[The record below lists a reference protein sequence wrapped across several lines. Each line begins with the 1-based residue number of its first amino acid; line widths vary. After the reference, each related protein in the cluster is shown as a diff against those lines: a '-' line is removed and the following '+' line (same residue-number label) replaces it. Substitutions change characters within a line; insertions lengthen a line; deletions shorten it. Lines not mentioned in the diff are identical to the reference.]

1 MVKYLVMKSLFGFT
15 FHQYI
20 VFSVFVLEGGG
31 WVGGGEFEISC
42 LKKTDIKQ
50 FEYISNKANIAVFLQ
65 V

>member
-1 MVKYLVMKSLFGFT
+1 MKSLFGFT

-20 VFSVFVLEGGG
+20 VFSVFVLEGG
-31 WVGGGEFEISC
+31 GGGEFEISC